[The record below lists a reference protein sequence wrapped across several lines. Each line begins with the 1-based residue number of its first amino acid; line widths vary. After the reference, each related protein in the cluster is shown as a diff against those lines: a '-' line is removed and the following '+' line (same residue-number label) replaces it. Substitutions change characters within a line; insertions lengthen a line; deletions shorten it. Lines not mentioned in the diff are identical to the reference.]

1 MSGDRIKND
10 PAFARTRENMEE
22 FKEINKAGK
31 IIRGGFR
38 NLIGRGADPRASSR
52 LVGVLSK
59 IMKYDTTS
67 LRGERKVGIGL
78 IDAVAKSLL
87 SNFNFNQFAELDQIF
102 KNELIVDEATGNV
115 TISNFN
121 PSVDL
126 VTPGGSTHCAME
138 CGWTEINFTTGETVS
153 SISTESIHA
162 LDAPQSNVVLT
173 PAQAPTGTGIL
184 MMAFK
189 LSFYQTLNGRQYPLK
204 NGSHN
209 SLKLIHVG

>member
-1 MSGDRIKND
+1 MGRQSSLIKVVGTLDDLNFYKTADGHLVRMKGGVSGDRIKND

-87 SNFNFNQFAELDQIF
+87 SNFNFNQFAELDQI
-102 KNELIVDEATGNV
+102 
-115 TISNFN
+115 
-121 PSVDL
+121 
-126 VTPGGSTHCAME
+126 
-138 CGWTEINFTTGETVS
+138 
-153 SISTESIHA
+153 
-162 LDAPQSNVVLT
+162 
-173 PAQAPTGTGIL
+173 
-184 MMAFK
+184 
-189 LSFYQTLNGRQYPLK
+189 LK
-204 NGSHN
+204 MS
-209 SLKLIHVG
+209 